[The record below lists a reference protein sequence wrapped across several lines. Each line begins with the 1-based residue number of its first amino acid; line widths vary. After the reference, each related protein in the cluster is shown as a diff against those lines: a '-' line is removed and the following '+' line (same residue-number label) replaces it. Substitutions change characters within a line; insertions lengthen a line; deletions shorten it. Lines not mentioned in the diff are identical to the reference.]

1 MKLYYSPGACSLA
14 THIALQEAGAAFD
27 SERVDLRTKTTASG
41 GDYTAISAKGYVPE
55 LILDDGAPLSENIA
69 VLDYLAGQ
77 YPQLGLEGP
86 LGRTR
91 LVEALAYI
99 STEVHKSYKPFWR
112 GGSDEDKA
120 AAGAYITKRLD
131 YLADRVGGDYLF
143 GDKPSVADFYL
154 FVMLAWAER
163 FGVTVPAALVPVYA
177 NLKARP
183 AVQATLAAEGLA

>member
-14 THIALQEAGAAFD
+14 THIALHEAGAAFA

-41 GDYTAISAKGYVPE
+41 EDFNAVSTKGYVPE
-55 LILDDGAPLSENIA
+55 LILEDGAPLSENIA
-69 VLDYLAGQ
+69 VLDYLAGL
-77 YPQLGLEGP
+77 YPQIGLEGP

-99 STEVHKSYKPFWR
+99 STEIHKSYKPFWR

-120 AAGAYITKRLD
+120 AAGAYITKRLQ
-131 YLADRVGGDYLF
+131 YLAERVQGDYLF
-143 GDKPSVADFYL
+143 GGQPSVADFYL
-154 FVMLAWAER
+154 FVMMAWAER
-163 FGVTVPAALVPVYA
+163 FGVTIPAALVPVYQ

-183 AVQATLAAEGLA
+183 AVQATLAAEGLL